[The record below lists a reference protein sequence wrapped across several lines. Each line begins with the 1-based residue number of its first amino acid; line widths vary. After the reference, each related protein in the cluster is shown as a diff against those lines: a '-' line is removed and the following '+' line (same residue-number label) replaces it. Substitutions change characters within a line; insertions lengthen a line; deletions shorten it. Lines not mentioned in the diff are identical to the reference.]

1 MNKVHI
7 FDNISKE
14 ELDRMIICFKAQ
26 IKSFPAQ
33 TRISLDESNH
43 SRIGVMLSGE
53 ADLIKYDYDGYRN
66 IIEHLYEQ
74 DLFGHIFLQPFDDN
88 DMEIIST
95 TECQVMYF
103 DYSHLI
109 KRCESACLHH
119 SLLVNNVLQIFSD
132 KTRKLHS
139 RIEVLSQRS
148 IRSKLMI
155 YFYQMS
161 FKHHSD
167 HFSLPFT
174 LNSMADYLF
183 IDRSAMLREMK
194 KMREEGLIESKGRNI
209 TLHFNHWSV

>member
-1 MNKVHI
+1 MSEVHI

-26 IKSFPAQ
+26 IKSFPPQ
-33 TRISLDESNH
+33 TRISLSEFNDSK
-43 SRIGVMLSGE
+43 IGVILSGE

-88 DMEIIST
+88 DMEVVST
-95 TECQVMYF
+95 TACQVLYL

-119 SLLVNNVLQIFSD
+119 SLVVSNVLQIFSN

-161 FKHHSD
+161 YKHHSD

-194 KMREEGLIESKGRNI
+194 KMRDEGLIESKGRHI
-209 TLHFNHWSV
+209 TLHFDD

>member
-1 MNKVHI
+1 MNEIHI

-26 IKSFPAQ
+26 IKSFPPQ
-33 TRISLDESNH
+33 TRISLSESNH
-43 SRIGVMLSGE
+43 SKIGVMLSGE

-88 DMEIIST
+88 DMEVVST
-95 TECQVMYF
+95 TACQVLYF

-119 SLLVNNVLQIFSD
+119 SLIVSNVLQIFSN

-161 FKHHSD
+161 YKHHSD

-194 KMREEGLIESKGRNI
+194 KMREEGLIESKGRHI
-209 TLHFNHWSV
+209 TLHFDD